1 MEILNGRMNATLWR
15 IGGMVLM
22 ALMLNGCADVSL
34 PDLPQL
40 QLSWW
45 GEDQHQPSKTESL
58 AMLVWE
64 EGAQTEILR
73 ELITAFEAE
82 QPGLPVD
89 VIVSTAYES
98 DLQGRLSDGDLPDL
112 LLVDSFR
119 FPDLAT
125 AGVLATGQNRLASS
139 DDFYP
144 ILVEAFRHDGITYC
158 LPREVRTLALIYD
171 AAGFANAGLQP
182 PTSWEAMRQAAETL
196 TDPNTASFGLS
207 LSPDLS
213 RWLPFLYGA
222 GGQLFDEDGGM
233 TLENAAATNAIDYYI
248 SIFRQ
253 NFAGQPA
260 ESNSSWAGE
269 VLGKGKGSM
278 AFEGNW
284 VVPYFAAEFS
294 RFEFGVAPLPSGPGG
309 RGTVAFTSCYAV
321 SAGSRHPARAF
332 ALANFLTSGESMA
345 RWTATAAFMPSRF
358 SLADRWLDQ
367 FPTLAPFM
375 DGLNEARVWQFPAG
389 FAPFLRTFNRNL
401 IELYEANIEA
411 ADLLSEM
418 QRVGLILLNQQTNR
432 EQTP

>member
-1 MEILNGRMNATLWR
+1 MLWQ
-15 IGGMVLM
+15 IGGMALM
-22 ALMLNGCADVSL
+22 ALTLNGCASLPL
-34 PDLPQL
+34 PDLSQL
-40 QLSWW
+40 QLPWW
-45 GEDQHQPSKTESL
+45 SKDQHQPVATESL
-58 AMLVWE
+58 SVLVWD
-64 EGAQTEILR
+64 EGDQTEILR
-73 ELITAFEAE
+73 GLIADFEAE

-89 VIVSTAYES
+89 LIVSTAYET
-98 DLQGRLSDGDLPDL
+98 DLQQQISAGDLPDL

-119 FPDLAT
+119 FPDLVT
-125 AGVLATGQNRLASS
+125 DGVLAAEQNRLTSS

-144 ILVEAFRHDGITYC
+144 LLVDAFRHDGVIYC

-182 PTSWEAMRQAAETL
+182 PTTWDAMRQAAEAL
-196 TDPNTASFGLS
+196 TDLNTGSFGLIV
-207 LSPDLS
+207 SPDLS

-222 GGQLFDEDGGM
+222 GGALIGEDGRM
-233 TLENAAATNAIDYYI
+233 TLESAAATTAINYYI

-284 VVPYFAAEFS
+284 AVPYFAAEFPQ
-294 RFEFGVAPLPSGPGG
+294 FDYGVTPLPSGSGG
-309 RGTVAFTSCYAV
+309 RDTVAFTSCYAV
-321 SAGSRHPARAF
+321 SAGSPHPDRAF

-345 RWTATAAFMPSRF
+345 RWTETAAFMPSRF
-358 SLADRWLDQ
+358 SLANRWLDQ

-375 DGLNEARVWQFPAG
+375 DGLNEARVWQFPPG

-401 IELYEANIEA
+401 VELYAANIEA

-418 QRVGLILLNQQTNR
+418 QRVGAILLNRQTNR
-432 EQTP
+432 E

>member
-1 MEILNGRMNATLWR
+1 MEILNRRMNATMWR
-15 IGGMVLM
+15 IGGVVLM
-22 ALMLNGCADVSL
+22 ALILNGCADLSL
-34 PDLPQL
+34 PDLPQF
-40 QLSWW
+40 QLPWW
-45 GEDQHQPSKTESL
+45 GRDQHQPTEIERLSV
-58 AMLVWE
+58 LVWE

-82 QPGLPVD
+82 QPGLPVELL
-89 VIVSTAYES
+89 VSTGYES
-98 DLQGRLSDGDLPDL
+98 DLQQQISAGDLPDL

-119 FPDLAT
+119 FPDLAVD
-125 AGVLATGQNRLASS
+125 GMLAAGQNRLASS

-144 ILVEAFRHDGITYC
+144 ILVDAFQHDGIAYC
-158 LPREVRTLALIYD
+158 RPREARTLALIYD
-171 AAGFANAGLQP
+171 AAGFAKAGLQP
-182 PTSWEAMRQAAETL
+182 PTTWDAMSQAAETL
-196 TDPNTASFGLS
+196 TDVNTGSFGLIV
-207 LSPDLS
+207 SPDLS

-222 GGQLFDEDGGM
+222 GGQLLGEDGPM
-233 TLENAAATNAIDYYI
+233 TLESAAATTAIDYYI

-278 AFEGNW
+278 TFEGNW

-321 SAGSRHPARAF
+321 SAGSRHPDRAF

-375 DGLNEARVWQFPAG
+375 DGLNEARVWQFPPG

-401 IELYEANIEA
+401 VELYAANIEA
-411 ADLLSEM
+411 ADLLGEM
-418 QRVGLILLNQQTNR
+418 QRVGAILLNRQKNR
-432 EQTP
+432 E